1 MTLLRTYEPARACT
15 DGPEPGAKAFMAWAL
30 AAYGEQGLKNL
41 GIYNCRAVAGSST
54 TSLHGEGR
62 ACDLGIN
69 PHGAEYGTLL
79 AEQLRLHSAE
89 LGIQCIIWNRRI
101 WSAAY
106 PDAGWRAYTGVSAHD
121 DHIHLELTRA
131 AARTLTAAQIQ
142 RVLQPALTED
152 ELSQAQVDQIRRD
165 IGYARDQILTALG
178 VENPP
183 NAPVK
188 RIPQELAAI
197 APARRVD
204 VGYARDQSL
213 AKLDQVLAR
222 LDAPSQ
228 GGGES
233 AQLAAIIRTLEDLGR
248 RVAALEG
255 RSTQ

>member
-1 MTLLRTYEPARACT
+1 MTLARKYEPATDAT
-15 DGPEPGAKAFMAWAL
+15 DGPAPGAKALMAWFL
-30 AAYGEQGLKNL
+30 ARFADKGGKNL
-41 GIYNCRAVAGSST
+41 GIYIVRPVRGGST
-54 TSLHGEGR
+54 LSLHAEGR

-69 PHGAEYGTLL
+69 PHGAQYGTQL

-89 LGIQCIIWNRRI
+89 LGIQCLIWDRRI

-106 PDAGWRAYTGVSAHD
+106 PDAGWRAYTGTNPHV

-131 AARTLTAAQIQ
+131 AAENLTPALIQ

-152 ELSQAQVDQIRRD
+152 ELSQAQVDQLRRD

-178 VENPP
+178 VENTV
-183 NAPVK
+183 NAPAK
-188 RIPQELAAI
+188 LPPQALAGI

-204 VGYARDQSL
+204 VGYARDQIL
-213 AKLDQVLAR
+213 NALGGMT
-222 LDAPSQ
+222 APQQ
-228 GGGES
+228 GGGDS

-255 RSTQ
+255 KPPS